1 MGNYVTKYIYNDNNM
16 ENMEPDIQPTM
27 DEKTT
32 EEDIMHTPVTV
43 QKTLP
48 VDPRSVTTGIDRTP
62 IEVINTYNV

>member
-48 VDPRSVTTGIDRTP
+48 VDRSVTTGIDRTP